1 MGRKLI
7 GDKWS
12 LLPAKYAMDEELP
25 HRLVRHPTGLR
36 DVMRK
41 LNYYYF
47 FSKQSG
53 QWWLFILNKWK
64 LCGEIFMSGK

>member
-47 FSKQSG
+47 FFFKAKRTVVVVY
-53 QWWLFILNKWK
+53 F
-64 LCGEIFMSGK
+64 E

>member
-41 LNYYYF
+41 LNYYYIF
-47 FSKQSG
+47 LIQSKADSG
-53 QWWLFILNKWK
+53 GCLF
-64 LCGEIFMSGK
+64 